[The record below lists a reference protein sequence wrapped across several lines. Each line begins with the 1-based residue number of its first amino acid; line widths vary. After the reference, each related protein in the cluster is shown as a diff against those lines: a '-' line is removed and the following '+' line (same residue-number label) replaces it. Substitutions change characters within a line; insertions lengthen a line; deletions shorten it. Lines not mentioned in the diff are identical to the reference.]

1 MWGVKKNNSLSA
13 WAKFLT
19 CWQLSDLFQSKVA
32 CHQHTALCWS
42 LMRWHLQLVPS
53 KPFSPASGNLVHKK
67 SCFPL
72 AVLFFYRE
80 EKRLNQNKKPNYLR
94 LLVLVVSKQ
103 VLCRY
108 SGSHPQPKDMCTRLV
123 SSPQL
128 SAGVSGSLINHTLAL
143 GATLPLPHVS
153 WDSSPVD
160 WPRFIS
166 KFILMNSAAL
176 LCKMPQLLC

>member
-1 MWGVKKNNSLSA
+1 MSSTYSIMLVTNALASSARSKQTVLSS
-13 WAKFLT
+13 T
-19 CWQLSDLFQSKVA
+19 WQ
-32 CHQHTALCWS
+32 
-42 LMRWHLQLVPS
+42 P
-53 KPFSPASGNLVHKK
+53 G
-67 SCFPL
+67 FPL
-72 AVLFFYRE
+72 AVLFVYRE
-80 EKRLNQNKKPNYLR
+80 EKRLNQNKKPNFLR
-94 LLVLVVSKQ
+94 LLVLVVAKQ

-160 WPRFIS
+160 
-166 KFILMNSAAL
+166 
-176 LCKMPQLLC
+176 